1 MGIITLE
8 KEKIIFQRRDELT
21 VVEAY
26 GKDCIRCRSTKNGKL
41 SEESWTLLA
50 PAEASEAT
58 VSGDSQC
65 AVLTNGSVSVKVEA
79 GNPWYGGVLTWYRE
93 GKQILHTK
101 FEGDYTGRNVHTE
114 GDHYQ
119 IKVIFD
125 ANPGEHFYGLGQ
137 EQEDI
142 FDRKGS
148 TRSEERRVGKECT

>member
-1 MGIITLE
+1 MMGILTLE
-8 KEKIIFQRRDELT
+8 KEKIVFQRRDELT

-41 SEESWTLLA
+41 SEENWTLLP
-50 PAEASEAT
+50 PAEESEA
-58 VSGDSQC
+58 VVAGDERC
-65 AVLTNGSVSVKVEA
+65 ATLTNGMISVKVEA
-79 GNPWYGGVLTWYRE
+79 GNFWYGGVLTWYRE

-137 EQEDI
+137 E
-142 FDRKGS
+142 
-148 TRSEERRVGKECT
+148 